1 MGDEPKLGQQAT
13 VGIICSDDDNSKIH
27 IELDKLMFVDS
38 SKYSKFDAFYEKFE
52 FILSEILKYKDN
64 DLKINNIGLRYVNNF
79 LLSNEKLNEKFLVK
93 QSIVTCDK
101 ESFAF
106 PINSLFLT
114 NIKSPTTPNM
124 YAIIKIIREVATPV
138 STRVVFD
145 IDTHLEGVYNINNEA
160 TLKERLLDLK
170 RV

>member
-1 MGDEPKLGQQAT
+1 M
-13 VGIICSDDDNSKIH
+13 
-27 IELDKLMFVDS
+27 
-38 SKYSKFDAFYEKFE
+38 
-52 FILSEILKYKDN
+52 
-64 DLKINNIGLRYVNNF
+64 
-79 LLSNEKLNEKFLVK
+79 VK

-170 RV
+170 EFKK

>member
-1 MGDEPKLGQQAT
+1 
-13 VGIICSDDDNSKIH
+13 
-27 IELDKLMFVDS
+27 
-38 SKYSKFDAFYEKFE
+38 
-52 FILSEILKYKDN
+52 
-64 DLKINNIGLRYVNNF
+64 
-79 LLSNEKLNEKFLVK
+79 
-93 QSIVTCDK
+93 
-101 ESFAF
+101 
-106 PINSLFLT
+106 
-114 NIKSPTTPNM
+114 M